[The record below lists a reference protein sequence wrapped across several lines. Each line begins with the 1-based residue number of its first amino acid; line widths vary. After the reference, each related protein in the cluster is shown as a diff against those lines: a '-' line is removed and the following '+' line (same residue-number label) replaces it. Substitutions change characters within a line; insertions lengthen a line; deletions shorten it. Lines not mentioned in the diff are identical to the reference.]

1 MKKLKNTGS
10 KAYVKPLLASLLIL
24 FLTFGCTKETYVLTL
39 NISPEVAGIAE
50 KGGKFESGENVR
62 LLATANA
69 GFQFAVWAEGTDML
83 SLECDFTY
91 KMPDRDVILTAY
103 FYNPGNGVTDI
114 DGNNYPT
121 VIIGQREWM
130 AANLR
135 VTRFNDGTPIPHLA
149 EGSDWVQLTTPA
161 YCWYNNDESSHKM
174 AYGALYSW
182 FVTDAQSNGG
192 KNACPEGW
200 HVPSDAEWSQ
210 MILHLDPNSNP
221 TNLQESLNAGGKLKE
236 AGFLYWDS
244 PNVGAINASGFFGRP
259 GGYRD
264 QGANFV
270 QMGQLGR
277 WWTADEHDGFPSSA
291 WWRSIESGS
300 PRVARHYLL
309 KRQASSVRC
318 IKD

>member
-1 MKKLKNTGS
+1 MKLIKNTGS
-10 KAYVKPLLASLLIL
+10 KAYLKPLLASLLML
-24 FLTFGCTKETYVLTL
+24 FLAWGCIKETYVLT
-39 NISPEVAGIAE
+39 ISVSPEATGIAE
-50 KGGKFESGENVR
+50 ESGTYEVGETVN
-62 LLATANA
+62 LSATANT
-69 GFQFAVWAEGTDML
+69 GYQFAVWAEGDVMVDME
-83 SLECDFTY
+83 SQFAYE
-91 KMPDRDVILTAY
+91 MPARNVNLTAH
-103 FYNPGNGVTDI
+103 FFVPGNGVTDI
-114 DGNNYPT
+114 DGNTYPS
-121 VIIGQREWM
+121 VIIGQQEWM
-130 AANLR
+130 AGNLR
-135 VTRFNDGTPIPHLA
+135 VTRFNDGTTIPHLT

-161 YCWYNNDESSHKM
+161 YCWFNNDEPGHKVTL
-174 AYGALYSW
+174 GALYSW

-192 KNACPEGW
+192 KNVCPEGW

-221 TNLQESLNAGGKLKE
+221 NNLQESLNAGGKLKE

-244 PNVGAINASGFFGRP
+244 PNAGATNATGFFGRP
-259 GGYRD
+259 GGFRD

-277 WWTADEHDGFPSSA
+277 WWTADEHKGFPSSA

-309 KRQASSVRC
+309 KRQANSIRC